1 MNGFILQ
8 ILRRVA
14 VFYGNQARSV
24 KIMVDLAQLKQIVG
38 ELDEEQVSK
47 ILDQFI
53 SSKPSIDEAQQIM
66 AACQQGMEIVG
77 ANFEKGEYFVGDL
90 IFAGELLTSCIEKL
104 KPFLGSGGGETK
116 GTIVLGT
123 VEGDIHDIGK
133 NIFKGMAE
141 AAGFK
146 VVDIGIDQSP
156 AAFVEA
162 VTKNKPAVV
171 GFSGVL
177 TLSIDSMKRTVDT
190 LKNAGL
196 RDDVKIIIGGNAV
209 NKEACAYA
217 GADAWSQNAAEA
229 VKVCGSWI

>member
-1 MNGFILQ
+1 
-8 ILRRVA
+8 
-14 VFYGNQARSV
+14 
-24 KIMVDLAQLKQIVG
+24 MVDLIKLKQTVG
-38 ELDEEQVSK
+38 ELDEEEVCE

-53 SSKPSIDEAQQIM
+53 NSKPSSDEAHKTM
-66 AACQQGMEIVG
+66 SACQQGMEIVG
-77 ANFEKGEYFVGDL
+77 VNFENGEYFVGDL
-90 IFAGELLTSCIEKL
+90 IFAGELLTTCIEKL
-104 KPFLGSGGGETK
+104 KPFLGSDGGDTR

-141 AAGFK
+141 AAGFR

-156 AAFVEA
+156 ESFVKA
-162 VTKNKPAVV
+162 VRENKPGVV

-177 TLSIDSMKRTVDT
+177 TLSIDSMKRTVEA

-196 RDDVKIIIGGNAV
+196 RDGVKIIIGGNAV
-209 NKEACAYA
+209 NHEACGHV

-229 VKVCGSWI
+229 IKTCRAWI